1 MIVYCYPFACFV
13 GSTKKYYSIAFS
25 INTILIWLH
34 NVITNVMQ
42 LYMETPYYPMNQHIF
57 FIDSVVFYI
66 LYLFDNVV
74 SCSWY
79 RRHRVVFIC
88 FFVLLQ
94 HVVITQWLAV
104 WMSYYYMCV
113 HAKYRNQKVLNKP
126 TIWKQTFLARE
137 GPAAMRRW
145 LQLIPRLDRA
155 QCHWS
160 NKSCGTGIR

>member
-1 MIVYCYPFACFV
+1 MLCNYTWKRRI
-13 GSTKKYYSIAFS
+13 TQW
-25 INTILIWLH
+25 INIF
-34 NVITNVMQ
+34 
-42 LYMETPYYPMNQHIF
+42 F

-137 GPAAMRRW
+137 GPAAMRRR
-145 LQLIPRLDRA
+145 LQLIPRQDRA
-155 QCHWS
+155 QCHRPMIITP
-160 NKSCGTGIR
+160 SCYNESSKVRKC

>member
-1 MIVYCYPFACFV
+1 MVAQCDNQCYAIIHGNAVLPNE
-13 GSTKKYYSIAFS
+13 STYF
-25 INTILIWLH
+25 
-34 NVITNVMQ
+34 
-42 LYMETPYYPMNQHIF
+42 F

-79 RRHRVVFIC
+79 RRHREVFIC

-137 GPAAMRRW
+137 GPAAMRRR
-145 LQLIPRLDRA
+145 LQLIPRQDRA
-155 QCHWS
+155 QC
-160 NKSCGTGIR
+160 SC

>member
-1 MIVYCYPFACFV
+1 MLCNYTWKRRI
-13 GSTKKYYSIAFS
+13 TQW
-25 INTILIWLH
+25 INIF
-34 NVITNVMQ
+34 
-42 LYMETPYYPMNQHIF
+42 F

-137 GPAAMRRW
+137 GPAAMRRR
-145 LQLIPRLDRA
+145 LQLIPRQDRA
-155 QCHWS
+155 QCNNQLQMFTNVH
-160 NKSCGTGIR
+160 TI

>member
-1 MIVYCYPFACFV
+1 MLCNYTWKRRI
-13 GSTKKYYSIAFS
+13 TQW
-25 INTILIWLH
+25 INIF
-34 NVITNVMQ
+34 
-42 LYMETPYYPMNQHIF
+42 F

-155 QCHWS
+155 QWIYWNCILLYV
-160 NKSCGTGIR
+160 GYYLE